1 MTYILFNNLLQL
13 TNTKYNVGYIILEK
27 NFDTLFINEMYSYI
41 TILHTN
47 RMIIT
52 NT

>member
-13 TNTKYNVGYIILEK
+13 TNAKYNVRYIILEK
-27 NFDTLFINEMYSYI
+27 NFDTLFINEMYSYN